1 MQYLYD
7 VAASWHHPYV
17 MVVSVWWN
25 KLHEHFQECS
35 EVLVATKFAT
45 ELTERENVVKFL

>member
-1 MQYLYD
+1 MMLQHRD
-7 VAASWHHPYV
+7 TIHMSW
-17 MVVSVWWN
+17 WCLFGEK

-35 EVLVATKFAT
+35 EILGATKFAT